1 MDQKV
6 KKMSECQKM
15 DQWSVK
21 ITKIGPKSVKKWE
34 IGPKNVKMSETGPKK
49 SQNDRYLKELLI
61 INLLV

>member
-1 MDQKV
+1 MDQLG
-6 KKMSECQKM
+6 
-15 DQWSVK
+15 VK
-21 ITKIGPKSVKKWE
+21 ITEIGPKSVKKWE